1 MLWPS
6 SSSGSYS
13 YQDADQRGLSQL
25 DQYFHRQVTLK
36 TRVLSKHA
44 GCCPCCLFSHAK
56 EIVLQDTAKPPSSN
70 LTLGD
75 SRINPFITSYSQDFD
90 SPFVT
95 GRTLRSPLRNK
106 NLGSVADLKEVY
118 SSAFQRVGE

>member
-1 MLWPS
+1 M
-6 SSSGSYS
+6 
-13 YQDADQRGLSQL
+13 
-25 DQYFHRQVTLK
+25 
-36 TRVLSKHA
+36 HA
-44 GCCPCCLFSHAK
+44 RSCPCGRSSHAK
-56 EIVLQDTAKPPSSN
+56 KSCLQDTAKPPSSN

-90 SPFVT
+90 SPFIT

>member
-1 MLWPS
+1 M
-6 SSSGSYS
+6 
-13 YQDADQRGLSQL
+13 
-25 DQYFHRQVTLK
+25 
-36 TRVLSKHA
+36 
-44 GCCPCCLFSHAK
+44 
-56 EIVLQDTAKPPSSN
+56 QDTAKPPSSN

-90 SPFVT
+90 SPFVG

-118 SSAFQRVGE
+118 SSAFQRVGEYVIPFPLSRLPRRPPPPPKKFSHPGIFQRLPFRPTR